1 MLKNHEVFVQL
12 GNLLDERERGEIGA
26 EERLDDF
33 CRYHHLRLH
42 ERPTLETHQALI
54 IEYMKIKN
62 KHPNKPDYLI
72 AKLLGIDKTTLT
84 RIKVEFNVSR
94 HNKNHV

>member
-12 GNLLDERERGEIGA
+12 GHLLDAYERKDIGA
-26 EERLDDF
+26 EERLDNF

-42 ERPTLETHQALI
+42 ERPTFETHQAVI
-54 IEYMKIKN
+54 IDYLKIKN
-62 KHPNKPDYLI
+62 EHPNKPDYLI
-72 AKLLGIDKTTLT
+72 AKLLDINKTTLT

-94 HNKNHV
+94 RNRKHV